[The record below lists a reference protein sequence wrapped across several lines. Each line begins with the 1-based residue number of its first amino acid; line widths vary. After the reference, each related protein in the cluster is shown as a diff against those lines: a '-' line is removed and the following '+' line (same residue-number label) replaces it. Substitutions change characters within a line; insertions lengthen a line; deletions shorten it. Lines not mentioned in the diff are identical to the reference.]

1 MDPSLSA
8 ETQNAEPPHRP
19 APPQRGC
26 IGSFVR
32 LLFALI
38 LLTALLLPFTPF
50 ASKIKRGIQDIV
62 ESARTT
68 KERIITRDVM
78 RDVIKEVPVVKE
90 VTKEIIREVQPPL
103 PDKYIPR
110 KDIDVATLFNG
121 ITVKTNLLTEQG
133 SFASLER
140 LDPESYKAEFQLSI
154 RVPKANQ
161 TMVDLSRINKHLPA
175 ILPGLDAMLP
185 AAKVSG
191 FYYKLYENKTNRVQN
206 DLTRLNRILDRHNF
220 YDTETILEL
229 THPATQRRTLLIQS
243 EMDVVADGSDGDRMP
258 TLAEYIYLSD
268 YYQPFTS
275 YAWPKATKTPNPLL
289 ARWEER
295 LKKAQE
301 EFAIKGLPAAR
312 NRELSA
318 LISTLKVEIGE
329 LKARSSLIAE
339 KDPFI
344 VISLLF
350 RGYGDQNKF
359 TPQIGD
365 YAAVIHEGK
374 IYPAICGD
382 YGPSFKMG
390 EASLLMAKT
399 VNPKA
404 TPYIRPESDLK
415 VTYLIFPGTAE
426 ETRSAPDL
434 AKWRRNA
441 SHCSAKSAASAP
453 ATSCTPGRTRS
464 RSPSRLPPR
473 PLRRVQP
480 RLLLPSVLRQH
491 PLPPLLRPP
500 SPTKRKARPRQQP
513 RSPATANRRQRGN
526 RLPERSHQHHT
537 ACYFS
542 SSTIRLW
549 RDIRPFYCLNTTWE
563 GKTTLM
569 NPKSR
574 TQATNQWAIKLLTN
588 LTIC

>member
-1 MDPSLSA
+1 M
-8 ETQNAEPPHRP
+8 
-19 APPQRGC
+19 
-26 IGSFVR
+26 
-32 LLFALI
+32 LFFLI
-38 LLTALLLPFTPF
+38 ILTGLILPFTPY
-50 ASKIKRGIQDIV
+50 AGKIKQGIQEIV

-68 KERIITRDVM
+68 KERIITRDIM
-78 RDVIKEVPVVKE
+78 RDVIKEVPVITE

-103 PDKYIPR
+103 PEKYISR

-161 TMVDLSRINKHLPA
+161 TMPELSRINPQLPA
-175 ILPGLDAMLP
+175 ILPGLADMLS

-191 FYYKLYENKTNRVQN
+191 FYHKLYENKTNRVQN
-206 DLTRLNRILDRHNF
+206 DLTRLNKILDRHNF

-229 THPATQRRTLLIQS
+229 THPATQRRALLIQS

-275 YAWPKATKTPNPLL
+275 YAWAKTSKLPNPLL
-289 ARWEER
+289 AKWEER
-295 LKKAQE
+295 LKKTQD
-301 EFAIKGLPAAR
+301 EFAQKGLSSTR
-312 NRELSA
+312 NRELTTI
-318 LISTLKVEIGE
+318 ISQLKVEIGE

-350 RGYGDQNKF
+350 RGYTDQNKF

-365 YAAVIHEGK
+365 YAAVVHEGK

-399 VNPKA
+399 INPKS

-415 VTYLIFPGTAE
+415 VTYLVFPGTAE
-426 ETRSAPDL
+426 KNRSAPDL
-434 AKWRRNA
+434 TKWREQCQKLIGEIGGIGAGYALHIWEEPFKKPEPTPVQVTPSTNPISTEQGTPA
-441 SHCSAKSAASAP
+441 ETKTATDMPSTKSNPAPTTDSTSKSAKS
-453 ATSCTPGRTRS
+453 
-464 RSPSRLPPR
+464 
-473 PLRRVQP
+473 
-480 RLLLPSVLRQH
+480 
-491 PLPPLLRPP
+491 
-500 SPTKRKARPRQQP
+500 K
-513 RSPATANRRQRGN
+513 
-526 RLPERSHQHHT
+526 
-537 ACYFS
+537 
-542 SSTIRLW
+542 
-549 RDIRPFYCLNTTWE
+549 
-563 GKTTLM
+563 
-569 NPKSR
+569 
-574 TQATNQWAIKLLTN
+574 
-588 LTIC
+588 

>member
-1 MDPSLSA
+1 MSLEPDTPVENDP
-8 ETQNAEPPHRP
+8 PPASWQPR
-19 APPQRGC
+19 QKRGC
-26 IGSFVR
+26 FSSAARVLF
-32 LLFALI
+32 LLII
-38 LLTALLLPFTPF
+38 LTGLLLPFTPF
-50 ASKIKRGIQDIV
+50 AGKIKRGIQDIV

-68 KERIITRDVM
+68 KERVITRDVM
-78 RDVIKEVPVVKE
+78 HDVIKEVPVVKE
-90 VTKEIIREVQPPL
+90 VTKEVIREVQPPL
-103 PDKYIPR
+103 PEKYIPR

-161 TMVDLSRINKHLPA
+161 TAVELSRINKHLPA

-229 THPATQRRTLLIQS
+229 THPATQRRALLIQS

-258 TLAEYIYLSD
+258 TLSEYIYLSD

-275 YAWPKATKTPNPLL
+275 YAWPKTTKNPNPLL
-289 ARWEER
+289 AKWEER
-295 LKKAQE
+295 LKKAQDE
-301 EFAIKGLPAAR
+301 YAVKGLPASR
-312 NRELSA
+312 NRELSS
-318 LISTLKVEIGE
+318 LISTLKVEVGE
-329 LKARSSLIAE
+329 MKARSSLIAE

-350 RGYGDQNKF
+350 RGYADQNKF

-399 VNPKA
+399 INPKS

-426 ETRSAPDL
+426 EKRSAPDL
-434 AKWRRNA
+434 AKWKEKCAALIGEVGGIGAGYVLHTWEDPFKKPEPPATTTPAADGSSPPATGTPAQTAPPANA
-441 SHCSAKSAASAP
+441 TSSPAAS
-453 ATSCTPGRTRS
+453 
-464 RSPSRLPPR
+464 
-473 PLRRVQP
+473 
-480 RLLLPSVLRQH
+480 
-491 PLPPLLRPP
+491 
-500 SPTKRKARPRQQP
+500 
-513 RSPATANRRQRGN
+513 
-526 RLPERSHQHHT
+526 
-537 ACYFS
+537 S
-542 SSTIRLW
+542 SSTAT
-549 RDIRPFYCLNTTWE
+549 PPTTATPQTSKSGE
-563 GKTTLM
+563 SQSAAKAATSKAGSKSKT
-569 NPKSR
+569 N
-574 TQATNQWAIKLLTN
+574 
-588 LTIC
+588 

>member
-1 MDPSLSA
+1 MSSEPSHTSA
-8 ETQNAEPPHRP
+8 ETDNNPPPSQWRQQP
-19 APPQRGC
+19 KRGC
-26 IGSFVR
+26 FSSFAR
-32 LLFALI
+32 LLLLLI
-38 LLTALLLPFTPF
+38 ILTGLLLPFTPF
-50 ASKIKRGIQDIV
+50 ASKIKKGIQDIV
-62 ESARTT
+62 ESARST
-68 KERIITRDVM
+68 KERIITRDVT

-90 VTKEIIREVQPPL
+90 VTKEVIKEVHPPL
-103 PDKYIPR
+103 PDKYISR

-161 TMVDLSRINKHLPA
+161 TMVELSRINKHLPA

-191 FYYKLYENKTNRVQN
+191 FYHKLYENKTSRVQN
-206 DLTRLNRILDRHNF
+206 DLTRLNKILDRHNY

-229 THPATQRRTLLIQS
+229 THPTTQRRTLLIQS

-258 TLAEYIYLSD
+258 TLSEYIYLSD

-275 YAWPKATKTPNPLL
+275 YAWAKTTKNPNPLL
-289 ARWEER
+289 AKWEER
-295 LKKAQE
+295 LKKAQD
-301 EFAIKGLPAAR
+301 EFALKGLSSAR

-318 LISTLKVEIGE
+318 IISTLKVEISE
-329 LKARSSLIAE
+329 MKARSSLIAE
-339 KDPFI
+339 KDPFV

-365 YAAVIHEGK
+365 YAAVIHEGR

-426 ETRSAPDL
+426 KERSAPDL
-434 AKWRRNA
+434 AKWREKCQTLLGEVGGIGSGYVLHTWEDPFKKPEPPA
-441 SHCSAKSAASAP
+441 TAPADGTSPTSTPTTAPAVTPGTTVPATPITPSATPDPTVP
-453 ATSCTPGRTRS
+453 ATSKSGEAKATTKAA
-464 RSPSRLPPR
+464 
-473 PLRRVQP
+473 
-480 RLLLPSVLRQH
+480 
-491 PLPPLLRPP
+491 
-500 SPTKRKARPRQQP
+500 PTK
-513 RSPATANRRQRGN
+513 
-526 RLPERSHQHHT
+526 
-537 ACYFS
+537 S
-542 SSTIRLW
+542 SGT
-549 RDIRPFYCLNTTWE
+549 
-563 GKTTLM
+563 
-569 NPKSR
+569 KSKE
-574 TQATNQWAIKLLTN
+574 TKKK
-588 LTIC
+588 